1 MALAVDSDDSQQVLA
16 ATLTGGTPSACCSAN
31 IRKDV
36 GALCGMAMQWLG
48 HWTCDTKCAGST
60 PAVLLLGSNLGQ
72 GVYIHTS
79 ASVHQ
84 AV

>member
-36 GALCGMAMQWLG
+36 GALCGLAMQWLG
-48 HWTCDTKCAGST
+48 HWTLT
-60 PAVLLLGSNLGQ
+60 Q
-72 GVYIHTS
+72 S
-79 ASVHQ
+79 ARVSPPPFCF
-84 AV
+84 